1 MKLEL
6 GIIRSAFR
14 GWKKGADI
22 APEGLEVGHWSIGHL
37 VLGNL
42 NYRLGNIAMASLTI
56 NGNAGNPTVSSTGP
70 VSLV

>member
-22 APEGLEVGHWSIGHL
+22 APEGLEVGDWSIGHL

-42 NYRLGNIAMASLTI
+42 NYRLGNS
-56 NGNAGNPTVSSTGP
+56 PWRH
-70 VSLV
+70 

>member
-14 GWKKGADI
+14 GPGRVGGGPLVNWSLGAR
-22 APEGLEVGHWSIGHL
+22 EFKLS
-37 VLGNL
+37 LGSF
-42 NYRLGNIAMASLTI
+42 AMASLTI